1 MFEIL
6 ENQFQ
11 EILDFRLYSVFKE
24 VLVYN
29 IFYLGGFLFYKRV
42 TKKQIRLLIFA
53 SLVLFLCLTPFYGH
67 NMQANKFPP
76 NLYFLAYGICTLSIL
91 SLIFSYVKLPYN
103 RVVGVYN
110 KYGYGIYLY
119 QGYFWYIGVVATW
132 IASRIL
138 NISLPL
144 WVSFFAYIFFIFV
157 CGYVLGI
164 LSENKIFKK
173 LFL

>member
-1 MFEIL
+1 MMQSKRDI
-6 ENQFQ
+6 Q
-11 EILDFRLYSVFKE
+11 LDMYR
-24 VLVYN
+24 
-29 IFYLGGFLFYKRV
+29 G
-42 TKKQIRLLIFA
+42 
-53 SLVLFLCLTPFYGH
+53 LTMIYIVCWIHVIYAFYGH

-132 IASRIL
+132 LVSRIL